1 MQFSK
6 RLWTVVL
13 PQINCL
19 SKLHFWW
26 QQMFWKMAFCSTFK
40 PRFFPPPQK
49 SAKECIILRKKKM
62 FIVAHKL
69 PFLRFLRLFSLHRLL
84 LQIIIPKNTA
94 TTAKYKN
101 KLAYCF
107 KNPSYCKV
115 FLKLF
120 PRLFQ
125 VWWCSFSNVH
135 REELESCD

>member
-49 SAKECIILRKKKM
+49 SAKECIILRKK
-62 FIVAHKL
+62 
-69 PFLRFLRLFSLHRLL
+69 RCSLL
-84 LQIIIPKNTA
+84 LINCPSSVFCVFFPYIDYYYKSLSQNTA

>member
-49 SAKECIILRKKKM
+49 SAKECIILRKK
-62 FIVAHKL
+62 
-69 PFLRFLRLFSLHRLL
+69 RCSLL
-84 LQIIIPKNTA
+84 LINCPSSVFCVFFPYIDYYYKSLSQKIQRLRRNTKINSHIVLRIHHIARCFWNYFQDYSKYDDAVSQMCIEKN
-94 TTAKYKN
+94 
-101 KLAYCF
+101 
-107 KNPSYCKV
+107 
-115 FLKLF
+115 
-120 PRLFQ
+120 
-125 VWWCSFSNVH
+125 
-135 REELESCD
+135 